1 MSIQSIHGVTST
13 NTTTPTT
20 STGNSLGRDQ
30 FLNLLLTQMQLQDPF
45 EPMKN
50 EDMIAQL
57 ASFSSLEQLQ
67 SMNEGLAQSLDA
79 DLMLGQL
86 LNNTMATTLI
96 GKEVRVATD
105 TFDRSAGHAVTL
117 GYRLPADAKQV
128 TITIQDVNGKTVRT
142 LEPAEHGTGVHTV
155 EWDGKDADGND
166 VPAGTFTFKVEAA
179 AVDGSEIDAQTL
191 LVGRV
196 AGIRYRNGNAR
207 AVLGDTEFL
216 MSAIEEILP

>member
-1 MSIQSIHGVTST
+1 MSIQSINGVTSAT
-13 NTTTPTT
+13 AT
-20 STGNSLGRDQ
+20 SSAASAGTSLGRNE
-30 FLNLLLTQMQLQDPF
+30 FLNLLLTQMQMQDPF

-57 ASFSSLEQLQ
+57 AQFSSLEQLQ
-67 SMNEGLAQSLDA
+67 NMNEGLQQSLDA

-105 TFDRSAGHAVTL
+105 TFDRAAGHAVTL
-117 GYRLPADAKQV
+117 GYRLNGEAKQV
-128 TITIQDVNGKTVRT
+128 KITVLDSSGKTVRT
-142 LEPAEHGTGVHTV
+142 LEPSEFGKGVHTV
-155 EWDGKDADGND
+155 EWDGKDAQGND
-166 VPAGTFTFKVEAA
+166 LPAGTYTFKVSAT
-179 AVDGSEIDAQTL
+179 AVDDSQIDTESL

-196 AGIRYRNGNAR
+196 AAIRYRDGNAR